1 MMYRVAVLMGLSL
14 LPVLGGDWNPRLAAD
29 YMDSRQKDWFAWPR
43 ANGGAKPCI
52 SCHTGL
58 SYLLARPALRKALGE
73 KDATQWETGLLESL
87 RSRLDKRMPDGE
99 SLGVESVMAAL
110 FLRTPAALD
119 RMWAMQIREGN
130 TAGAW
135 KWFNTDLDPWEEPES
150 DLFGASLAAIAAG
163 SAPAEY
169 RKQPEVRERE
179 AALAAYLRTGR
190 SDQRPFQNWLAVAW
204 ASSALP
210 EAMDEKTR
218 QRVIREAFDKQRA
231 DGGWGMEAMGPFKTH
246 PNAPAATPESSA
258 YATAFSTLALMKSGM
273 GASEPRIARALE
285 WLRTH
290 QNREGGYWT
299 GTSLNKQYKPDSMEI
314 KFMNDAATGFASLA
328 LLEAGDEGVRT
339 SARK

>member
-1 MMYRVAVLMGLSL
+1 MMCRVAVLLGLSL
-14 LPVLGGDWNPRLAAD
+14 LPALGADWNPRLAAD
-29 YMDSRQKDWFAWPR
+29 YMDSRQKEWFAWPR

-87 RSRLDKRMPDGE
+87 RSRVDKKTPDGE

-119 RMWAMQIREGN
+119 RMWAMQIREGKS
-130 TAGAW
+130 AGAW

-150 DLFGASLAAIAAG
+150 DLFGASLAAIAAA

-169 RKQPEVRERE
+169 RKQPEVQERE
-179 AALAAYLRTGR
+179 AALAAYLRR
-190 SDQRPFQNWLAVAW
+190 PSEPRPFQNWLAVAW
-204 ASSALP
+204 ASSKLP
-210 EAMDEKTR
+210 EAMDDKAR
-218 QRVIREAFDKQRA
+218 QRVIREAWDKQQA
-231 DGGWGMEAMGPFKTH
+231 DGGWSMQSLGPFKVH
-246 PNAPAATPESSA
+246 PNAPAASTESSA
-258 YATAFSTLALMKSGM
+258 YATAFTTLALMKSGV
-273 GASEPRIARALE
+273 GVSEPRIARALE

-299 GTSLNKQYKPDSMEI
+299 GISMNKQYKPESMEI
-314 KFMNDAATGFASLA
+314 RFMNDAATGFSALV
-328 LLEAGDEGVRT
+328 LLEAGDTGART
-339 SARK
+339 VAARE